1 MSYKCIY
8 DSLQEWLPFY
18 LKSLTSWPSYKCI
31 QIDYTHTTLIT
42 SLSSINIQACKKLE
56 GDLADLEIQ
65 AQENDKMKK
74 IVQDHLLREKS
85 KSSF

>member
-1 MSYKCIY
+1 MATILFKVTYKLAI
-8 DSLQEWLPFY
+8 
-18 LKSLTSWPSYKCI
+18 I
-31 QIDYTHTTLIT
+31 QMYTDRLYTYNSHHT